1 MCEQKQATKRRQDDK
16 KGNVATRQKGGKTT
30 TTKRRQETKTGGL
43 VPCIVL
49 SKKRNKCPVSGAIFP
64 GVRWPLPVGGRC
76 PLEKILMGAAGQN
89 DDLLSKCSQRA
100 VLPPFF
106 FIIRERDE
114 EVVEERGG
122 LCEMSYAR
130 REMPSRI
137 GGDVCPT
144 GTPLLWRP

>member
-1 MCEQKQATKRRQDDK
+1 MVPASFSNALKLPQVKRGRLLVRPSALAK
-16 KGNVATRQKGGKTT
+16 IGGAY
-30 TTKRRQETKTGGL
+30 Q
-43 VPCIVL
+43 
-49 SKKRNKCPVSGAIFP
+49 
-64 GVRWPLPVGGRC
+64 
-76 PLEKILMGAAGQN
+76 LEKIKMGAAGQN

-100 VLPPFF
+100 FLPPFF
-106 FIIRERDE
+106 FIISERDE